1 MPVIRNSHSGYPDL
15 ILMCFGHITGVTF
28 WDIPHTCKLILI
40 SREKKNKAN
49 VTIKKKSSR
58 EMGRGPKAVM
68 QAEGPSGL

>member
-15 ILMCFGHITGVTF
+15 ILTCFGHITGLTF
-28 WDIPHTCKLILI
+28 SGIPHTCKLILI
-40 SREKKNKAN
+40 SREKNKAN

-58 EMGRGPKAVM
+58 EMGCGPKAVM